1 MEFYFDNFNA
11 SKPDSEIKTE
21 LSQQENLWA
30 SVNGSHK
37 LSQKVSALNE
47 EARAQI
53 SRSLNIDS
61 EHILFLEGLFQ
72 SIDFALWE
80 KKPVEIISLGF
91 ITPEEHDFLVSKSE
105 LLGIPYHQTPLEFDK
120 NEVLNF
126 LQNRKNVFI
135 YAHHFS
141 LLAFK
146 FFPVKQASKLLHENN
161 AFLFLNSSETIG
173 KINIDCNHLPADFI
187 FAGGQLINAPR
198 FSAIAI
204 VKSKNLLRKIR
215 QFENPSVYNNL
226 FFEKALAK
234 SLKKSTNQGVLGKL
248 YQKLSDLHLEDIKL
262 IYNKQMPY
270 YLKIELPK
278 FDSFSHQSLEVK
290 FDMENI
296 AAGFI
301 HFNQNEL
308 FAVLFTQLEE
318 IENEKLFIDKSIRLI
333 EWYMSNRIENS

>member
-1 MEFYFDNFNA
+1 MEFYFDHLKA
-11 SKPDSEIKTE
+11 SKPDLEIATE
-21 LSQQENLWA
+21 MSSHKNFWA

-37 LSQKVSALNE
+37 LSQEVSALNE

-53 SRSLNIDS
+53 SRRLNIDS
-61 EHILFLEGLFQ
+61 EHILFLDGLFQ

-80 KKPVEIISLGF
+80 KKPTEIISLGF

-105 LLGIPYHQTPLEFDK
+105 LLNITYQYTPLEFDK

-135 YAHHFS
+135 YVHHFS

-161 AFLFLNSSETIG
+161 SFLFLNSSETIG
-173 KINIDCNHLPADFI
+173 KIKIDCNHLPVDFI
-187 FAGGQLINAPR
+187 FASGQLIKAPR

-204 VKSKNLLRKIR
+204 IKSKNLLRKIR
-215 QFENPSVYNNL
+215 QFENPLVYNNL
-226 FFEKALAK
+226 FFDKALEK
-234 SLKKSTNQGVLGKL
+234 SLTKQNFQSILNKL
-248 YQKLSDLHLEDIKL
+248 YQKLSDLHLENIKL
-262 IYNKQMPY
+262 FYNEQIPF

-278 FDSFSHQSLEVK
+278 FDSFSYQSLEVK

-296 AAGFI
+296 AASFI
-301 HFNQNEL
+301 HFNQKDS
-308 FAVLFTQLEE
+308 FAVLFTQLGE
-318 IENEKLFIDKSIRLI
+318 IQNENLFIDKSLRLI
-333 EWYMSNRIENS
+333 KWYMSNK